1 MTIEER
7 VDKLEKKFEELE
19 KSLNDS
25 LTSIKED
32 LVEIK
37 SCVKNIDS
45 IGDLKN
51 ESIKKD
57 IKSNSIRIKKLED
70 IVSKLTWT
78 IILAVVG
85 IVGEAIY
92 YFIQIGG

>member
-19 KSLNDS
+19 KNLNDS
-25 LTSIKED
+25 LVEIKSD

-37 SCVKNIDS
+37 SSLKNLDN

-85 IVGEAIY
+85 IVGEAVY
-92 YFIQIGG
+92 YFIQNGG

>member
-7 VDKLEKKFEELE
+7 VDKLEKKFDELE
-19 KSLNDS
+19 KNLNDS
-25 LTSIKED
+25 LVEIKSD

-37 SCVKNIDS
+37 SSLKSLDNIE
-45 IGDLKN
+45 DLKN

-78 IILAVVG
+78 IILAVLGV
-85 IVGEAIY
+85 VGEAVY
-92 YFIQIGG
+92 YFIQNGG

>member
-70 IVSKLTWT
+70 IQSKLLWT
-78 IILAVVG
+78 VVLAVLGV
-85 IVGEAIY
+85 VGEAVY
-92 YFIQIGG
+92 YFIQNGG